1 MVIKIGAI
9 LPLTGDAAVWGNNT
23 KKGIDLAVEEIGK
36 KGGVNGKKIKIIY
49 LIILM
54 SGIIEEILKRRRR
67 TTLAIGA
74 IISLLVYF
82 LK

>member
-1 MVIKIGAI
+1 MKEKI
-9 LPLTGDAAVWGNNT
+9 
-23 KKGIDLAVEEIGK
+23 EEK
-36 KGGVNGKKIKIIY
+36 FERWKKIKIIY